1 MVTFDPTKART
12 NLRKH
17 RVRFSD
23 CRIALDD
30 PMGHTTEDWSEGEQ
44 RFITLG
50 MDGIGQI
57 VVVTWTDRHQQ
68 VRIISAR
75 KASAGEARHYGS

>member
-1 MVTFDPTKART
+1 MVTFDPSKARA

-17 RVRFSD
+17 GIRFSD
-23 CRIALDD
+23 CIAALDD
-30 PMGHTTEDWSEGEQ
+30 PLGHTKEDWSEGEQ

-50 MDGIGQI
+50 MTSAGLI
-57 VVVTWTDRHQQ
+57 VVVTWTERRHE

-75 KASAGEARHYGS
+75 KASAGEAMIHGT